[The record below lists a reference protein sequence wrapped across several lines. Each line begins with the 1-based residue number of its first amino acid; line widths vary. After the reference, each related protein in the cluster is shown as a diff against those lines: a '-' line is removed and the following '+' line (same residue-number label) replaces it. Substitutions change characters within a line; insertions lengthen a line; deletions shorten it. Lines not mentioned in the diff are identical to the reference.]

1 LWCRKIVGLFIQ
13 TSSQKSVI
21 GGTELDRTG
30 SGIMVEWL
38 ALLLCVL
45 EILGLILSMEVGYSE
60 D

>member
-1 LWCRKIVGLFIQ
+1 MGLFIQ